1 MSRCLVAMLLV
12 MSGAAVAHAVVE
24 VDVTHCGQIVYRG
37 QAGKLTVDLDCG
49 VVWGTCVA
57 CATAG
62 PESCPQIQPVVPCSG
77 HSDCPDPT
85 VNKCEGGTWPPSVG
99 VYLEPGAR
107 LYLNGHS
114 ISRAQIGLSGRRA
127 DGTSGPQRIRV
138 YGPGT
143 VSKTR
148 EAVFFYNGWVSD
160 GATFT
165 DSLYG
170 IVGSKIRIKNVDTSD
185 NVIGVSAFDSLRAT
199 GLTCDDNRYAGIVS
213 YMGARVSSSH
223 VTGSDVVD
231 ITTELRPHASN
242 TICDHSA
249 ALEETDE
256 PGIYEPVGPPWGICS
271 GD

>member
-1 MSRCLVAMLLV
+1 MSRCLVALLFA

-24 VDVTHCGQIVYRG
+24 VEVTTCGQIVYRG
-37 QAGKLTVDLDCG
+37 QAGKLTADLDCG
-49 VVWGTCVA
+49 VQWGTCQA

-62 PESCPQIQPVVPCSG
+62 PEWCPQIQPVVPCSG
-77 HSDCPDPT
+77 HSDCPDPN
-85 VNKCEGGTWPPSVG
+85 VNACDGGAYPTSVG

-114 ISRAQIGLSGRRA
+114 ISRAQIGISGRRP

-143 VSKTR
+143 VSKSR
-148 EAVFFYNGWVSD
+148 EAVYVSNGWFSD

-165 DSLYG
+165 DSIYG
-170 IVGSKIRIKNVDTSD
+170 IVGGKIRIKDVNTSD
-185 NVIGVSAFDSLRAT
+185 NVIGVSTFDSLRAT
-199 GLTCDDNRYAGIVS
+199 GLTSDDNRYVGIVS

-223 VTGSDVVD
+223 VTGNDVVD
-231 ITTELRPHASN
+231 ITTELRPRAN
-242 TICDHSA
+242 GTVCDHSA
-249 ALEETDE
+249 ALEETSQ
-256 PGIYEPVGPPWGICS
+256 PGIYDPVGPPWGICS